1 MPDAFAQVTQA
12 HRDFRAL
19 WTLANQ
25 LRVSKAGVSF
35 LLVLTLLHCW
45 VCVCRSAGYLVP
57 RDNVRALG
65 RVTGVCDE
73 CSGVPPWPM
82 AVHHSRPVLD
92 RGKRVVYAILK
103 RILKETVG
111 AG

>member
-1 MPDAFAQVTQA
+1 MQDAQVAQA

-25 LRVSKAGVSF
+25 LRVSKERFSF
-35 LLVLTLLHCW
+35 LLVLTVLHCW
-45 VCVCRSAGYLVP
+45 CSVCRSVGGVVP

-73 CSGVPPWPM
+73 YCVATIANG
-82 AVHHSRPVLD
+82 
-92 RGKRVVYAILK
+92 GKPL
-103 RILKETVG
+103 
-111 AG
+111 

>member
-1 MPDAFAQVTQA
+1 MQDAFAQVTQA

-25 LRVSKAGVSF
+25 LRVFKAGFSF
-35 LLVLTLLHCW
+35 LLVLTVLHCW
-45 VCVCRSAGYLVP
+45 FCVCRRVWYVVP

-73 CSGVPPWPM
+73 YRCTPPLPM
-82 AVHHSRPVLD
+82 AAHHSRPVLD
-92 RGKRVVYAILK
+92 RVSL
-103 RILKETVG
+103 
-111 AG
+111 